1 MAPLWFRWQGW
12 VDFAVLAVA
21 LYFLF
26 RWAREIRAV
35 RVVFAILG
43 LQALARVTRR
53 FDLAITG
60 WVLDIATILL
70 ALMLLFFFQPELRRT
85 FLKLDALLRLGLRP
99 RQALE
104 SGYRAIAEA
113 AFSLAGEKVGALM
126 VIARRDSLRE
136 SGSGGIVFGAEI
148 SPEILT
154 TIFRKNSPVHDGAVI
169 IEANRIA
176 RVAVVLPLTQRFD
189 VPFQFGTRH
198 RAAMGIT
205 ERTDALVIV
214 VSEERGEV
222 TLMHNLEITP
232 ARSVDELLGLIE
244 KLTAGPRAGLL
255 TRIRGWLFHDLHYK
269 FAAGGLAALLWGMSV
284 MGTGTTVRLVSVPVE
299 FGGVPADMEIVSQS
313 PTRLDVQLRGTPW
326 LLGSVGLTGLV
337 ARFGLSNPEAGQ
349 VVLRVTSDNLN
360 LPPGVVVERVR
371 PEAVTLRLARR
382 VK

>member
-26 RWAREIRAV
+26 RWAREIRAL
-35 RVVFAILG
+35 RVVFTILG
-43 LQALARVTRR
+43 LQALARVTRQ

-70 ALMLLFFFQPELRRT
+70 VLMLLFFFQPELRRT

-113 AFSLAGEKVGALM
+113 AFSMAAEKVGALM
-126 VIARRDSLRE
+126 VVARRDSLRE
-136 SGSGGIVFGAEI
+136 SGSGGVAVGAEI
-148 SPEILT
+148 SPEVLT
-154 TIFRKNSPVHDGAVI
+154 TIFGKNSPVHDGAVI

-205 ERTDALVIV
+205 ERSDALVIV

-222 TLMHNLEITP
+222 TLMHGREIT
-232 ARSVDELLGLIE
+232 SVGGADELVGLME
-244 KLTAGPRAGLL
+244 KLTAGPSAGLL
-255 TRIRGWLFHDLHYK
+255 ARIGGWLFHDLRYK
-269 FAAGGLAALLWGMSV
+269 FAAGGLAALLWGMSIV
-284 MGTGTTVRLVSVPVE
+284 GTGTTVRLVSVPVE
-299 FGGVPADMEIVSQS
+299 FAGVPAGMEIVSQS
-313 PTRLDVQLRGTPW
+313 ASTLQVQLRGTPW
-326 LLGSVGLTGLV
+326 LLGSVGLTGMV
-337 ARFGLSNPEAGQ
+337 ARFSLSNPQAGQ

-360 LPPGVVVERVR
+360 LPPGVVIERVR
-371 PEAVTLRLARR
+371 PEAVTLLLARR
-382 VK
+382 LH